1 MKTLLIIVSIIG
13 LAAVVGA
20 IVVGR
25 STFDGIVVDKPY
37 ERGLTYDAVQKERE
51 ASGWVVDIVDPSPV
65 VGRNEL
71 IISATDG
78 KGSPLPD
85 AEISLTI
92 SRPSSAS
99 YDRTYAAVRT
109 TRGQFRAEIEL
120 PLYGHWDV
128 KIRVKAE
135 GKNITFEREVFA
147 TQGKG

>member
-1 MKTLLIIVSIIG
+1 VKTLLIIVSIIG
-13 LAAVVGA
+13 LAAVIGA

-37 ERGLTYDAVQKERE
+37 ERGLTYDAAQQERE
-51 ASGWVVDIVDPSPV
+51 TSGWVVDIIDPPLV

-71 IISATDG
+71 IISATDR

-92 SRPSSAS
+92 SRPSSAA
-99 YDRTYAAVRT
+99 YDRTYAAART

-128 KIRVKAE
+128 KVRVKAD
-135 GKNITFEREVFA
+135 GKDIIFERKVFA
-147 TQGKG
+147 AQGKG